1 MPTVE
6 LVEVTQESSL
16 PTPFVNMKP
25 ERGYGFNLSECQAA
39 FPTRA
44 ALTIKEDSQTY
55 TKLPL
60 KEEGRPLVCV

>member
-6 LVEVTQESSL
+6 LVEVTQESRL

-25 ERGYGFNLSECQAA
+25 EREYGFNSSECEAA
-39 FPTRA
+39 FPTWA
-44 ALTIKEDSQTY
+44 ALPIKEDSQTY